1 MTVYN
6 FKPNVKTKV
15 CLFKISFSCKN
26 AMVLLYEGQVPAAY

>member
-15 CLFKISFSCKN
+15 CFFKISFSCQN